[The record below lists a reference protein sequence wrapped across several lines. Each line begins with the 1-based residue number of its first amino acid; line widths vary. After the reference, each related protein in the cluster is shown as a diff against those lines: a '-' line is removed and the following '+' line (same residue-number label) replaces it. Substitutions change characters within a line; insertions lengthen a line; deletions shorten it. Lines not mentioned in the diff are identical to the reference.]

1 MITAE
6 HIGMKFNLGI
16 EKINT
21 FKEVLIKSL
30 KKQMPNN
37 EFWALRDISFHIER
51 GDVLGIVGVNGAGK
65 STLLKVVAGVLE
77 PTEGH
82 VHVNGIIAPMLELGA
97 GFDPE
102 LTARENVFLNGAVL
116 GYGKRFLEERYE
128 EIVAFAQLH
137 DFMEVPIRNFS
148 SGMLARLAFSISTV
162 VDPEVLIVDEILSVG
177 DAAFQKKS
185 RDKMQSMID
194 GGTTVLFVSHSIDN
208 VRDICNKTLWL
219 SHGKTVLFGDTEAV
233 CDQYMEHFHFD

>member
-128 EIVAFAQLH
+128 EIVSFAQLH